1 MTQTTQE
8 PVASDPNAGMLTRI
22 REALRQ
28 VADDV
33 AAKNTRT
40 VIAVPGK
47 EISEA
52 MFRIFSD
59 VPRVP
64 DYDPEAAG
72 KSHHDSVIENYA
84 ADEIPPDPIRLSVWA
99 DEEGDRADDPSVV
112 IAFDDGQAVVRT
124 PFDPDVA
131 ERLFLEG
138 LAACRYAR
146 ARSKYAAPH
155 PVD

>member
-8 PVASDPNAGMLTRI
+8 VPADASGAGLMTQI
-22 REALRQ
+22 REALRH

-52 MFRIFSD
+52 MFRIFGN
-59 VPRVP
+59 VPRIP
-64 DYDPEAAG
+64 DYDPDAAG
-72 KSHHDSVIENYA
+72 EAHYDSVIENYA
-84 ADEIPPDPIRLSVWA
+84 ADEIPPDPVRLTVRV
-99 DEEGDRADDPSVV
+99 DEDGERADDPVVV
-112 IAFDDGQAVVRT
+112 ITFDDGQATVPT
-124 PFDPDVA
+124 SFDPDVA

-146 ARSKYAAPH
+146 ARSKYAAPD